1 MNEQL
6 TQTSGTGIERIALI
20 VITFVGMAICTQGIG
35 KVAAAGQWLSF
46 QGIAGSLLGLAVLG
60 IVGMRLLGRPL
71 PLIETDRAALVAVL
85 ALAAVKIAVANMV
98 PLKA

>member
-20 VITFVGMAICTQGIG
+20 VITLVGMAICTQGIG

-46 QGIAGSLLGLAVLG
+46 QGIAGSLLGVAVLG
-60 IVGMRLLGRPL
+60 VVGMRLLGRPL
-71 PLIETDRAALVAVL
+71 PLIETDRAALFAVL
-85 ALAAVKIAVANMV
+85 ALAALKIAVAAVV